1 MRKHT
6 PKQAAVFKSKAIKAL
21 VALGAFP
28 CGGMYEHRL
37 ETKHGLLCLSVCDN
51 AIRTRFDNVPPC
63 NPAGAPLNP
72 YSGKWNFE
80 FSAKPTDEELD
91 TAIRQIRGVLS

>member
-1 MRKHT
+1 MRNQT
-6 PKQAAVFKSKAIKAL
+6 LKQADAFKAKAITAL

-37 ETKHGLLCLSVCDN
+37 ETKHGLLCLSVCDT

-72 YSGKWNFE
+72 HSGKWNFE
-80 FSAKPTDEELD
+80 FGIKPTQEELD
-91 TAIRQIRGVLS
+91 CAIASIKRILP